1 MSTPTKARRPRRP
14 KIVLSSTRLA
24 ELEALSEGMM
34 RRNPDLAE
42 QLVEELG
49 RARIVTPARLRPD
62 IVDIGRKV
70 TYRDETAEKD
80 HTITLVFPQDADIS
94 NERISVMTPLGVA
107 LIGLAEDAVF
117 HWETRDGHRR
127 ELKILKVFPADHE
140 ALQGA

>member
-1 MSTPTKARRPRRP
+1 MSNPPKARRPRRP
-14 KIVLSSTRLA
+14 KIVISSTRLA
-24 ELEALSEGMM
+24 ELEALSEGIM

-62 IVDIGRKV
+62 VVDIGRRV

-80 HTITLVFPQDADIS
+80 HTVTLVFPQDADIS
-94 NERISVMTPLGVA
+94 NERISVMTPIGVA
-107 LIGLAEDAVF
+107 LIGLAEGAVF

-127 ELKILKVFPADHE
+127 ELKILKVFTTVDE
-140 ALQGA
+140 TLQGA